1 MNVFMNAHFLLSP
14 MAQAQQFRLV
24 ALKFRF
30 NLRSV
35 LRASQMVWLPSV
47 FITGLPVLFRLA
59 WICGLKWYNGYRSM
73 LPELQHER
81 PKRLQAQSLS
91 KVSSNNLYQG
101 CNESISTLNNRSITA
116 RFKSALICVPSWFPS
131 RRFKWASE
139 TTPTRPDV
147 EIHLSFGLSENP
159 FLDLILLRIKRGE
172 GGGSDDLSRDKNSRI
187 LEFLFSMILSFRMD
201 YIRY

>member
-59 WICGLKWYNGYRSM
+59 WICGL
-73 LPELQHER
+73 E
-81 PKRLQAQSLS
+81 
-91 KVSSNNLYQG
+91 
-101 CNESISTLNNRSITA
+101 
-116 RFKSALICVPSWFPS
+116 
-131 RRFKWASE
+131 
-139 TTPTRPDV
+139 
-147 EIHLSFGLSENP
+147 
-159 FLDLILLRIKRGE
+159 
-172 GGGSDDLSRDKNSRI
+172 
-187 LEFLFSMILSFRMD
+187 
-201 YIRY
+201 